1 MLKMMIQP
9 MHASTLA
16 NIVLAADTTDE
27 EDLFLRAAIVGLL
40 LLGVDERIST
50 ERHADEDRLAAATSR
65 PGTEVCFCG

>member
-1 MLKMMIQP
+1 MLQMRIKP

-16 NIVLAADTTDE
+16 NIVLAADTADE

-50 ERHADEDRLAAATSR
+50 EQHADEDRLAA
-65 PGTEVCFCG
+65 